1 MKQLLIAFISFLI
14 VNSVTAQKIIND
26 PNAEIRKASDFH
38 ALKISGGFTVILTQS
53 NEESLAVSANQKEFM
68 EHIRTE
74 VDKGVLKIWYEE
86 KNKFWPKNKKLKAYI
101 SVKNLENIQLDGASD
116 IKIEGQLTTDELN
129 LHLSGASDLKGA
141 VVVKGKFEIKL
152 NGASDINITGSAN
165 NTSIDASG
173 ASDVKAYDFTTSFCD
188 VDASGA
194 CSVHISVD
202 KELSARLSGASS
214 VSYKGAAMIKEIKT
228 SGASNI
234 SRKS

>member
-101 SVKNLENIQLDGASD
+101 SVKNLDNIQLYGASD

-129 LHLSGASDLKGA
+129 LRLSGASDLKGA
-141 VVVKGKFEIKL
+141 VVVKG
-152 NGASDINITGSAN
+152 
-165 NTSIDASG
+165 
-173 ASDVKAYDFTTSFCD
+173 
-188 VDASGA
+188 
-194 CSVHISVD
+194 
-202 KELSARLSGASS
+202 
-214 VSYKGAAMIKEIKT
+214 
-228 SGASNI
+228 
-234 SRKS
+234 